1 MKRILIIL
9 LSLSAF
15 IGAAKAQEYLPKW
28 QEGYMDIHT
37 IATGRG
43 DATFIVMPDGTT
55 LMIDAGDNG
64 KPKDKQHPDT
74 TKRAGEWQA
83 IYMKKVMEGLP
94 GNGKVDYAM
103 ITHFHDDH
111 MGCVRQM
118 LPGTNGYGLSGITL
132 VGELVGYNKLIDR
145 NYPKYDFPSPKK
157 INNANKGFLGEYHKF
172 VEYQMSKGMKMEC
185 FRVGA
190 LNQIKL
196 LNNPKKYKRN
206 FEIRNLAGN
215 ARIWTGSGE
224 KAKKHYRGD
233 ISLFDENMNSCAVR
247 ITYGNF
253 RYYNGGDLS
262 GGNLDSKK
270 FKRYKSNERD
280 LETPM
285 AKICGKVDV
294 AKANHHGYYDT
305 CNEAFL
311 NLLSPDVLIIDARS
325 NNHPVAPTMARM
337 TDPLVWADPGEFYI
351 TVDRAREKLG
361 EELWSHFKPWG
372 HIVVRVYEGGETY
385 QVFVLDP
392 DDLSYPI
399 KYKSEIKTAGK

>member
-1 MKRILIIL
+1 MKRILMTL
-9 LSLSAF
+9 
-15 IGAAKAQEYLPKW
+15 AAVAMLWQAAQAQEYLPKW

-43 DATFIVMPDGTT
+43 DATLIVMPDGTT
-55 LMIDAGDNG
+55 LIIDAGDNG
-64 KPKDKQHPDT
+64 KKKDKQHPDT

-94 GNGKVDYAM
+94 GNGKADYAM

-111 MGCVRQM
+111 MGAIKQM
-118 LPGTNGYGLSGITL
+118 LPGKNGYGLSGITL

-145 NYPKYDFPSPKK
+145 GYPDYDFPSKK
-157 INNANKGFLGEYHKF
+157 KVANANKGFMEEYYKF
-172 VEYQMSKGMKMEC
+172 VKYQMKQGMEMEK
-185 FRVGA
+185 FDVGA
-190 LNQIKL
+190 LNQISMVH
-196 LNNPKKYKRN
+196 NPKRYRKI

-215 ARIWTGSGE
+215 GTVWTGKGTAAE
-224 KAKKHYRGD
+224 KQYEGD
-233 ISLFDENMNSCAVR
+233 PALFDENVNSCAVR

-262 GGNLDSKK
+262 GGNWPI
-270 FKRYKSNERD
+270 YKSDERD
-280 LETPM
+280 METAM
-285 AKICGKVDV
+285 SKVCGKVDV

-305 CNEAFL
+305 CNGAFL
-311 NLLSPDVLIIDARS
+311 NNLSPDVLIIDARS
-325 NNHPVAPTMARM
+325 SNHPVPSTMQRM
-337 TDPLVWADPGEFYI
+337 TDHLVWTEPGEFYI
-351 TVDRAREKLG
+351 TVDQARKKLG

-392 DDLSYPI
+392 DNLEYPV